1 MIEGF
6 RKPLTSKNNNNN
18 NNNNNN
24 FFNFFSKKNLFE
36 LKTFHFNKK
45 NYQPLKFKS
54 LIIILIIITLF

>member
-18 NNNNNN
+18 NNNNFLNY
-24 FFNFFSKKNLFE
+24 FSKKNLFE

-54 LIIILIIITLF
+54 LIIIIIIIITLF